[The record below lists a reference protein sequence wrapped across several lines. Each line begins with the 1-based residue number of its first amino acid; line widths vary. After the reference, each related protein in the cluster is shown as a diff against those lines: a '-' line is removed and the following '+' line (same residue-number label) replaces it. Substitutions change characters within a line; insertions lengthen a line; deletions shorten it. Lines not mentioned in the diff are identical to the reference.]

1 MTVEWKGDK
10 HIKAAIEAQK
20 KALTAASLVVQ
31 GDATS
36 RTPVLTGNLKNSITY
51 KVREEDAIVGTN
63 VEYAPYVE
71 FGTSKMEAQPYLEPS
86 LHNNKKKI
94 EKLLKDA
101 IAREIKG
108 AGK

>member
-10 HIKAAIEAQK
+10 YIEAVRRGNTK
-20 KALTAASLVVQ
+20 GLTAAAMEVQ
-31 GDATS
+31 GQAS
-36 RTPVLTGNLKNSITY
+36 EIAPKITGNLRNSITY
-51 KVREEDAIVGTN
+51 KVKEEEAIVGTN

>member
-71 FGTSKMEAQPYLEPS
+71 FGTSKMAAQPFLEPS
-86 LHNNKKKI
+86 LHDNRKRI
-94 EKLLKDA
+94 EKLIGDVIGKA
-101 IAREIKG
+101 IEG